1 MERKNVLDWSG
12 KRGGKGG
19 VAFEKVKPDVRE
31 KALEHGFSFLFDEE
45 LVMLILG
52 SGTRQI
58 PVELMAERIT
68 GVLNDFDSDEV
79 VENLMHL
86 KGVGQGKALAVGAAL
101 ELGRRRN
108 CHLRAP
114 IKSPCDIVPFVKN
127 YAVCEKEH
135 FLLVTLNGG
144 NEIIQIHVITVG
156 TLNRTLIHPREVF
169 SVAMRDNAAAIIVS
183 HNHPSGNCT
192 PSDEDIKVTEIL
204 EKVSVIMGI
213 ELLDHVIVSRE
224 TYFSFLENKM
234 LKKDQKKERDL
245 SEEKRKTGKVRGKAG
260 FDEERELPGG
270 ELPDSELP
278 ECELPESELPD
289 SECELPEWDEYYAA
303 AGLRKFL

>member
-1 MERKNVLDWSG
+1 MKKLKPDVR
-12 KRGGKGG
+12 
-19 VAFEKVKPDVRE
+19 EKVKPDVRE

-52 SGTRQI
+52 SGTRLF
-58 PVELMAERIT
+58 PVEFLAENIVD
-68 GVLNDFDSDEV
+68 VLDDFDTDDIIDRLLGL
-79 VENLMHL
+79 N
-86 KGVGQGKALAVGAAL
+86 GVGQGKALAIGAAL

-114 IKSPCDIVPFVKN
+114 IKTPSDIVPFLKN
-127 YAVCEKEH
+127 YAVNEKEH

-144 NEIIQIHVITVG
+144 HEIIQIHMISVG

-183 HNHPSGNCT
+183 HNHPSGSCQ
-192 PSDEDIKVTEIL
+192 PSEEDVKVTEIL

-224 TYFSFLENKM
+224 SYFSFLENKM
-234 LKKDQKKERDL
+234 LQSQRKE
-245 SEEKRKTGKVRGKAG
+245 K
-260 FDEERELPGG
+260 
-270 ELPDSELP
+270 
-278 ECELPESELPD
+278 C
-289 SECELPEWDEYYAA
+289 C
-303 AGLRKFL
+303 